1 MNANFPH
8 ITVVDNRPRLIVD
21 GHPFL
26 ILGLQWECDSCFS
39 PTEMNPLFDHAARLG
54 CNTAVTPVYWR
65 EIEPEPDQ
73 FNFEMVDERLKQAR
87 ANGLKLILLW
97 FGTWKN
103 GHTFYV
109 PVYIKENPDL
119 YRMAV
124 GAEGERTVSLCPTGE
139 ETWQR
144 DCRALTALMDHIRHV
159 DTDHTVIVFQ
169 VENEPGIVGSDRCYC
184 ETCNALFAEEKFAD
198 RYGPRAGESFSATTI
213 ARYIDRLSAVIKEI
227 HPLPLYVNAALSPR
241 VAGQPGKNY
250 FSGGPV
256 PEVLDIYLDELHHVD
271 FVAPDIYRIGYRDF
285 HDLCRVY
292 TRRDNPLY
300 IAEHSSQVTGRAER
314 NVFYAIGEHG
324 AIGFDLWAIDSTYP
338 DRGGTPF
345 VDVIGGE
352 WGPHAPWLRDSYIAI
367 GRAMSPI
374 VEAQGTDRIFTF
386 VQEAA
391 EASAGWHANGVD
403 VVVQY
408 TDPNQAGRG
417 LIIQQGPAEFLS
429 VGVGFTLSFH
439 HPSPDGR
446 PIRVRSMDWGYY
458 EGDAWHLLH
467 PVQGARTWFFEP
479 GVGRI
484 LLESAR

>member
-26 ILGLQWECDSCFS
+26 ILG
-39 PTEMNPLFDHAARLG
+39 
-54 CNTAVTPVYWR
+54 
-65 EIEPEPDQ
+65 
-73 FNFEMVDERLKQAR
+73 
-87 ANGLKLILLW
+87 
-97 FGTWKN
+97 
-103 GHTFYV
+103 
-109 PVYIKENPDL
+109 
-119 YRMAV
+119 
-124 GAEGERTVSLCPTGE
+124 
-139 ETWQR
+139 
-144 DCRALTALMDHIRHV
+144 
-159 DTDHTVIVFQ
+159 
-169 VENEPGIVGSDRCYC
+169 
-184 ETCNALFAEEKFAD
+184 
-198 RYGPRAGESFSATTI
+198 
-213 ARYIDRLSAVIKEI
+213 
-227 HPLPLYVNAALSPR
+227 
-241 VAGQPGKNY
+241 
-250 FSGGPV
+250 
-256 PEVLDIYLDELHHVD
+256 
-271 FVAPDIYRIGYRDF
+271 RI
-285 HDLCRVY
+285 Y
-292 TRRDNPLY
+292 TRRGNPLY

-324 AIGFDLWAIDSTYP
+324 AIGFDPWAIDSTYP
-338 DRGGTPF
+338 DRDGTPF

-374 VEAQGTDRIFTF
+374 VDAQGTDRIFTF

-417 LIIQQGPAEFLS
+417 LIIQQGPAEFLA